1 MSKHNTYSGV
11 AALENYE
18 SLLLALND
26 AHVLSEC
33 EITGGFEDTA
43 AANRN
48 ADDSDVDLA

>member
-33 EITGGFEDTA
+33 EITGGFENTA
-43 AANRN
+43 AANRS